1 MRRFSNYI
9 RTYRKRTG
17 LSQQQMAL
25 LLGSSDQTRIS
36 RYELNKRRPN
46 VDVALALE
54 IILGVP
60 ARTLFAGRFA
70 DLEAA
75 IRRRAAELP
84 PAVASRIL
92 NRGTLAPLG
101 GGEIKP
107 TAR

>member
-1 MRRFSNYI
+1 
-9 RTYRKRTG
+9 
-17 LSQQQMAL
+17 MAL

-70 DLEAA
+70 DLEAS
-75 IRRRAAELP
+75 IRRRALDLP
-84 PAVASRIL
+84 PSVAGRIL
-92 NRGTLAPLG
+92 NRGDSTPQG
-101 GGEIKP
+101 GGETKP
-107 TAR
+107 TQK